1 METVMERHHSLGVST
16 LVALM
21 AADRTAQQ
29 LCAPR
34 TDHSLRHGFGDG
46 CTYLH
51 MDRSSYGRAPAEA
64 GESEASGSTRSW
76 RRNGHQPVR

>member
-21 AADRTAQQ
+21 AADRAAQQ
-29 LCAPR
+29 LCVPR
-34 TDHSLRHGFGDG
+34 TGHSLRHDLGDG

-51 MDRSSYGRAPAEA
+51 MDRSSYGRALPEA
-64 GESEASGSTRSW
+64 GESEASGSTWSW
-76 RRNGHQPVR
+76 RRRGHQPVR